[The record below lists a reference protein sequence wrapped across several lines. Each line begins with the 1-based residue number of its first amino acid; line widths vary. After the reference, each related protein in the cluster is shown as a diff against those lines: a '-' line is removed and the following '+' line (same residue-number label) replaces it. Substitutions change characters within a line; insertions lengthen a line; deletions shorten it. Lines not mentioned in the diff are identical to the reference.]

1 MKLYSTLALGV
12 SLAAAADPECS
23 AQCGSEIG
31 FVSSQGPELLIKYDG
46 KQLHVPQHCRSEVC
60 SALTSDSAALKA
72 QVTPLKA
79 QVAGLAATSQSAA
92 SSQLAVNA
100 ALRTLLADQAALI
113 EELSARLATVAAVQ
127 QQDAARH
134 EEQLAAVK
142 RDTASADAALH
153 AAVGAVKLY
162 AENTAYVAPTPAP
175 TTAASVKVEQGLIA
189 KYEFNHG
196 NCDDTLGKYNGVN
209 HGGSFGSSRL
219 RVGQSGANYCEIDG
233 LKYYQWGDNFSAC
246 TWFKRDSSA
255 GDYMGILSTGYHL
268 SGAWEIRQGGENGGT
283 RIGGLINTPGHAVRL
298 GNQNAGGRLRALAP
312 VAQWNHVCMAWDG
325 KVGNYFL
332 NGKLVDSTSMQG
344 NTSAGAR
351 GPVTPT
357 SKGVFIGTA
366 DGTRPGHEYFR
377 GEIDDVRLYKRAVDA
392 EDVAFLFSQKPS

>member
-1 MKLYSTLALGV
+1 MKLYSTLALGA

-60 SALTSDSAALKA
+60 SKLTSDSAALKA
-72 QVTPLKA
+72 QV
-79 QVAGLAATSQSAA
+79 AGLESAA

-196 NCDDTLGKYNGVN
+196 NCDDTFGKYNGVN
-209 HGGSFGSSRL
+209 HGGSFGSSHL
-219 RVGQSGANYCEIDG
+219 RVGGGSYVEIDG
-233 LKYYQWGDNFSAC
+233 LRNYPWGDNFSAC

-268 SGAWEIRQGGENGGT
+268 NGAWEIRQGGENGGT

-366 DGTRPGHEYFR
+366 DGGMPGHEYFR

>member
-255 GDYMGILSTGYHL
+255 GGGYMGILSTGYYTN
-268 SGAWEIRQGGENGGT
+268 GAWEIRQGAEDGGT
-283 RIGGLINTPGHAVRL
+283 MTGGLINIPGHTQDWWYGYLPRRL
-298 GNQNAGGRLRALAP
+298 NAP
-312 VAQWNHVCMAWDG
+312 SDQWNHVCTTWDG
-325 KVGNYFL
+325 KVGNFFL
-332 NGKLVDSTSMQG
+332 NGKLADSTSMPG
-344 NTSAGAR
+344 SKGAGAR
-351 GPVTPT
+351 GSVTPT
-357 SKGVFIGTA
+357 SNPVFIGTA
-366 DGTRPGHEYFR
+366 EAGNSEYFR

>member
-12 SLAAAADPECS
+12 SLAAATDPECS

-60 SALTSDSAALKA
+60 SELTSDSAALKA
-72 QVTPLKA
+72 QVAVLESA
-79 QVAGLAATSQSAA
+79 AATSQGAA

-127 QQDAARH
+127 QQDTARH
-134 EEQLAAVK
+134 EEQIAAVK

-196 NCDDTLGKYNGVN
+196 NCDDTFGKYNGVN
-209 HGGSFGSSRL
+209 HGGSFGGSHL
-219 RVGQSGANYCEIDG
+219 RVGGGSYVEIDG
-233 LKYYQWGDNFSAC
+233 LRNYPWGDNFSAC

-255 GDYMGILSTGYHL
+255 GDYMGILSTGYYL
-268 SGAWEIRQGGENGGT
+268 NGAWEIRQGGENGGT
-283 RIGGLINTPGHAVRL
+283 RVGGLLNIPGHTPTWTFG
-298 GNQNAGGRLRALAP
+298 GNGGQTLSAP

-325 KVGNYFL
+325 QVGNYFL

-357 SKGVFIGTA
+357 SNGVFIGTA
-366 DGTRPGHEYFR
+366 DGGMPGHEYFR